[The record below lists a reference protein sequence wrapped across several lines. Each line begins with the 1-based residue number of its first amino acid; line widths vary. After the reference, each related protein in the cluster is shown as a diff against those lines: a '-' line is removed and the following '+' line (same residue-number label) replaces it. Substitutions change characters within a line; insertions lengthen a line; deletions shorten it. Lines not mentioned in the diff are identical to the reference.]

1 MAFPFVS
8 RERFD
13 ELKKQLADT
22 EAERKR
28 LLEFLMRREPAQAPV
43 QSVSV
48 EEDQRSSHKMTGFTT
63 PIDKVLNDFDRAR
76 KNGPIPETF
85 KARAR

>member
-1 MAFPFVS
+1 MAFPFIS

-28 LLEFLMRREPAQAPV
+28 LLEFLMQREPAQAPV

-48 EEDQRSSHKMTGFTT
+48 EEDSRTGFNVPGFNT
-63 PIDKVLNDFDRAR
+63 PFDNVIKSFDRAR